1 MSDDDMLGRGDP
13 TIRFSGVA
21 LRNPVDFSGGGFGRI
36 GGNGEAPSGR
46 SPAPNIPAVFGP
58 SVREPQKTLEINRVP
73 DAAAAAE
80 TRNLIIVQG
89 TAANKFQ
96 ISPGYVNFEMPTLGA
111 VALNNTTP
119 PEVTVSADTWFWVK
133 VVGSFGV
140 GGEDTYVVTIE
151 TSSTNA
157 TPAGTE
163 ITEAGFTAFRSIGH
177 VDFTAGSPNDTFEI
191 YNVYE
196 GGNMGVDSYGNV
208 NLFWRQ

>member
-1 MSDDDMLGRGDP
+1 MKFWLKGNVTIPPKPRTVGGLIAWARGVN
-13 TIRFSGVA
+13 RA
-21 LRNPVDFSGGGFGRI
+21 LAELRDRKIIGTAAPSRGGGSQ
-36 GGNGEAPSGR
+36 ALKL
-46 SPAPNIPAVFGP
+46 V
-58 SVREPQKTLEINRVP
+58 
-73 DAAAAAE
+73 
-80 TRNLIIVQG
+80 IVQG

-111 VALNNTTP
+111 VALNNATP

-133 VVGSFGV
+133 VVGTFGI
-140 GGEDTYVVTIE
+140 GGDDTYVVTIE

-163 ITEAGFTAFRSIGH
+163 ITETGFTAFRSIGH
-177 VDFTAGSPNDTFEI
+177 VDFTAGSPNETFEI
-191 YNVYE
+191 NNVYE